1 MSPNAPRLRALVATD
16 LPDPVRQVLGDAFD
30 ARFVTPEQFRREGAP
45 DGCEVVLVSIQSPLD
60 AAGMAALPAS
70 VRAVGTY
77 SVGLDHLDL
86 AAAEA
91 RGLAVFNTPG
101 VLAESVA
108 DAAMLLILGAA
119 RRATESIE
127 LIRGR
132 RWPGWSPTQLN
143 GVELAG
149 KRLGILGM
157 GDIGRRIA
165 VRARAFGMGIA
176 YSNRGPLADDLA
188 AGADFIADPEA
199 LVEAADVLLLAAPS
213 TPQTRRF
220 LNADRLA
227 RARPNLIVV
236 NIGRGDLVD
245 DDALTASL
253 SEGRIYAAGLD
264 VFAGEPNVDPRYFDL
279 PNVFM
284 LPHIGSS
291 TMEARIRMAE
301 ALATGVAAWREG
313 LRPPNQVR

>member
-1 MSPNAPRLRALVATD
+1 MSASAPRLRAVVATD
-16 LPDPVRQVLGDAFD
+16 LPDPARQVLAGAFD
-30 ARFVTPEQFRREGAP
+30 AQFMTPEDFRRYGAP

-60 AAGMAALPAS
+60 AAGMARLPAS

-101 VLAESVA
+101 VLAASVA

-119 RRATESIE
+119 RRATESID

-132 RWPGWSPTQLN
+132 RWKGWSPLQLN

-149 KRLGILGM
+149 KRLGVLGM
-157 GDIGRRIA
+157 GGIGLPIA
-165 VRARAFGMGIA
+165 ARARAFGMEIA
-176 YSNRGPLADDLA
+176 YSNRRPLAEDLA
-188 AGADFIADPEA
+188 AGATFIADAGA
-199 LVEAADVLLLAAPS
+199 LVEAADVLVLAAPS
-213 TPQTRRF
+213 TPETRGF
-220 LNADRLA
+220 LNAERLA
-227 RARPNLIVV
+227 RARPSLIVV
-236 NIGRGDLVD
+236 NVGRGDLVD
-245 DDALTASL
+245 DDALIAAL
-253 SEGRIYAAGLD
+253 SEGRIFGAGLD
-264 VFAGEPNVDPRYFDL
+264 VFAGEPNLDPRYFDL

-291 TMEARIRMAE
+291 TMEARVRMAE

-313 LRPPNQVR
+313 HRPPNQVR